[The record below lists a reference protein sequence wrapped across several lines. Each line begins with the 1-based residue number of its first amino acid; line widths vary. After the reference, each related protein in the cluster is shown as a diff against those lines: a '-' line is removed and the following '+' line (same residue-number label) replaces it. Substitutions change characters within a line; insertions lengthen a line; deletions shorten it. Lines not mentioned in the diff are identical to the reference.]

1 MSFRGAS
8 KTGSAHSADGFYRE
22 GKPRPFC
29 AGQHAR
35 SAESFSSSLQ
45 GRDACVTRVAE
56 RATPEHE
63 RWRQPARN
71 YERGSNKHAFPA
83 KRPPKRYFLIA
94 AVPWGTCTRKS
105 QAGRPPRRGSPSA
118 PHAKFAPCLS
128 VTPPAPSAPHQKPPV
143 APRNTGRPED
153 AASMRHQSTRVLQAA
168 RSCGH
173 PKSYRLAN
181 LRITISAK
189 SCAISCLRI
198 ISS

>member
-8 KTGSAHSADGFYRE
+8 KTG
-22 GKPRPFC
+22 C
-29 AGQHAR
+29 
-35 SAESFSSSLQ
+35 FSSSLQ

-94 AVPWGTCTRKS
+94 AVPWGTCTRKF

-153 AASMRHQSTRVLQAA
+153 AASNLHQSTRAHRPRAA
-168 RSCGH
+168 AAPTHRTRHIQNPPVDPRTTG
-173 PKSYRLAN
+173 RAQ
-181 LRITISAK
+181 LRPNPNS
-189 SCAISCLRI
+189 
-198 ISS
+198 

>member
-8 KTGSAHSADGFYRE
+8 KTGR
-22 GKPRPFC
+22 FC
-29 AGQHAR
+29 
-35 SAESFSSSLQ
+35 SSLQ

-143 APRNTGRPED
+143 APAQYRLPRARRIKPSPVDPRTTGR
-153 AASMRHQSTRVLQAA
+153 AQ
-168 RSCGH
+168 
-173 PKSYRLAN
+173 
-181 LRITISAK
+181 LRPNPNS
-189 SCAISCLRI
+189 
-198 ISS
+198 

>member
-8 KTGSAHSADGFYRE
+8 KTGR
-22 GKPRPFC
+22 FC
-29 AGQHAR
+29 
-35 SAESFSSSLQ
+35 SSLQ

-94 AVPWGTCTRKS
+94 AVPWGTCTRKF

-118 PHAKFAPCLS
+118 SHQETRKS
-128 VTPPAPSAPHQKPPV
+128 PAQYRARRIRNRQSP
-143 APRNTGRPED
+143 PRNTGCPEH
-153 AASMRHQSTRVLQAA
+153 AASNRHQSTRVLQAA